1 MRNLLL
7 LAALF
12 ALPGFAAVPVAIPP
26 GPLGDAVRLGKNL
39 IVDTRHFA
47 RDYVGN
53 GLNCSSCHSDAGTR
67 PGALPLTGLTGQFPF
82 YSPRIGKVITL
93 EDRINGCFERSM
105 NGRAL
110 PPESREMTAIVAYIA
125 WLSIGA
131 PVGVDPPGRGSPR
144 LDFKNLKPDP
154 ANGKLV
160 YDAKCAACH
169 GPQGAGIY
177 DAEGNPAFPAL
188 WGDKSFNIGA
198 GMARLSNAVPY
209 VKANMPQNEPGAL
222 SVQEALDV
230 SAYFTTQPRL
240 DFAAKRRDWPNGGKP
255 ADARY

>member
-1 MRNLLL
+1 MNRWFWIVFFV
-7 LAALF
+7 AV
-12 ALPGFAAVPVAIPP
+12 PGFAAEPAPLP
-26 GPLGDAVRLGKNL
+26 AGPLGDAIRLGKNL
-39 IVDTRHFA
+39 IVDTQHYA

-53 GLNCSSCHSDAGTR
+53 GLNCSSCHPDAGTR

-110 PPESREMTAIVAYIA
+110 PPESREMTAMVAYIA
-125 WLSIGA
+125 WLSKGA
-131 PVGVDPPGRGSPR
+131 PVGVDPPGRGLPR
-144 LDFKNLKPDP
+144 LDYKNLRPDP
-154 ANGKLV
+154 ANGRLV

-169 GPQGAGIY
+169 GSQGAGIY

-198 GMARLSNAVPY
+198 GMARLSNAVPF
-209 VKANMPQNEPGAL
+209 VKANMPQAEPGSL
-222 SVQEALDV
+222 SVQDALDV
-230 SAYFTTQPRL
+230 SAYFTMQPRP
-240 DFAAKRRDWPNGGKP
+240 DFAGKHRDWPNGGKP